1 MSVASAGVEES
12 EAAAEADYAYLFLAG
27 SEAAEELH
35 PRSGQRYSSEAVEAK
50 ARHPRLDYYPSQ
62 LRQLAGS

>member
-1 MSVASAGVEES
+1 VESAGEVGPRLQS
-12 EAAAEADYAYLFLAG
+12 GPYRISGLVG

-35 PRSGQRYSSEAVEAK
+35 LRSGQRYSSEAVEAK
-50 ARHPRLDYYPSQ
+50 ARHPRLDYYPNQ